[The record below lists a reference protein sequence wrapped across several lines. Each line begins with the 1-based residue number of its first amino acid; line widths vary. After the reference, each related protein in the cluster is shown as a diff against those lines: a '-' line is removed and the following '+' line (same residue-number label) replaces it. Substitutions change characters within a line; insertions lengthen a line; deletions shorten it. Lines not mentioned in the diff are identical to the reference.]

1 MFLPAR
7 IYSELKNKPP
17 LTRTNAVLSSYGEF
31 QVKPQGKVNL
41 ECRVPG
47 LRETLQFYVAFVE
60 SPPILG
66 LQACQNLNLVKKI
79 DSVVTGSQV
88 PLTKAD
94 IVNDYLDVF
103 KGLGSMHGT
112 YHIYNVVL
120 PLVA

>member
-17 LTRTNAVLSSYGEF
+17 LTKTSAVLSSHGEF

-47 LRETLQFYVAFVE
+47 LRETLQFYVASVE

-88 PLTKAD
+88 PPHQSGHCK
-94 IVNDYLDVF
+94 
-103 KGLGSMHGT
+103 
-112 YHIYNVVL
+112 
-120 PLVA
+120 

>member
-1 MFLPAR
+1 M
-7 IYSELKNKPP
+7 
-17 LTRTNAVLSSYGEF
+17 
-31 QVKPQGKVNL
+31 KPQGKVNL

-47 LRETLQFYVAFVE
+47 LRETLQFYVASVE

-94 IVNDYLDVF
+94 IVNGYPDVF
-103 KGLGSMHGT
+103 KGLGSMDGT
-112 YHIYNVVL
+112 YHIELDETVEPVIH
-120 PLVA
+120 PPRKCHIACLVDCRIGLRS